1 MKRKGVKTVLSLLL
15 AGSMVLSLF
24 GCSDDAANSSK
35 VGDSAGGSQKIT
47 AGTYTASAKGYHDD
61 VKVEVTVDE
70 SGKITALVAHADGE
84 TPKVGGEAAPKM
96 ADRIKESQRLDCDV
110 ISGASLTSGA
120 ILAATEDAL
129 KQAGVDTSKLKAGET
144 ATGED
149 EEVTVDVVV
158 VGAGA
163 SGTAAAAAAIDG
175 GAKVLMVEKTNNV
188 GGISKFFA
196 GGPFAV
202 ESHLQK
208 EAGPEYAKLKKED
221 LLQQLNAYSHF
232 INYGPLTKAIVY
244 KSGDTIKWMEK
255 WGVTFHVNRETP
267 QISHMDNDMKW
278 KLYHWFDLFSYEPTE
293 IAVTDVVHKNLKDA
307 GLDLRFETTATK
319 LLQDDKGV
327 VNGIAATKKDG
338 STLTVHA
345 KAVIL
350 GTGGFAGNSEMM
362 KQYYNTSSLGGWG
375 EDGSGVNMAWDAGA
389 AKWDTASSLLHGSG
403 MVAATTKGDVSL
415 ANSPFNRITRSPL
428 MWIDQSGNRFA
439 NEELVWDT
447 AETANAAYSVGGIYY
462 VLMDTETLKAYT
474 NGKAL
479 TMDTAVGGPNT
490 DPGDFVALAE
500 EGVKQGII
508 TKGETIEE
516 LAKNLNMETDR
527 LASNVEEYNQAV
539 QTKNDPYGKS
549 EKSLVYEVKQG
560 PFYAVKMQ
568 ISNLGTLGG
577 VRVNEKLQATDENLK
592 PIPGLFVVGNNAAGF
607 YGNIT
612 SYPTFEGLA
621 TGFAWNSGRIAGEHA
636 AVQVKP

>member
-1 MKRKGVKTVLSLLL
+1 MKRHGIKATLSFLL
-15 AGSMVLSLF
+15 AVSMILSLF
-24 GCSDDAANSSK
+24 GCSNDAANNGNQELPTVSNQ
-35 VGDSAGGSQKIT
+35 GIT
-47 AGTYTASAKGYHDD
+47 AGTYTAAAKGYHDD

-70 SGKITALVAHADGE
+70 TGKITELIAKADGE
-84 TPKVGGEAAPKM
+84 TPKIGGEAAPKM
-96 ADRIKESQRLDCDV
+96 VENIKNSQRLDCDV
-110 ISGASLTSGA
+110 ISGATLTSTA

-129 KQAGVDTSKLKAGET
+129 KQAGVDVTKIKA
-144 ATGED
+144 
-149 EEVTVDVVV
+149 EEVAKGENEEVSVDVAI

-202 ESHLQK
+202 ESHLQM
-208 EAGPEYAKLKKED
+208 EAGPEYSKLKKDD
-221 LLQQLNAYSHF
+221 LLQQLNEYAHF
-232 INYGPLTKAIVY
+232 INYAPLTKAIIY

-278 KLYHWFDLFSYEPTE
+278 KIYHWFDLFSYEPTE
-293 IAVTDVVHKNLKDA
+293 IAVTDVVHKNLKNA
-307 GLDLRFETTATK
+307 GLDLRYETTATK

-327 VNGIAATKKDG
+327 VNGIIATKKDG

-345 KAVIL
+345 KSVIL
-350 GTGGFAGNSEMM
+350 ATGGFAGNSEMM
-362 KQYYNTSSLGGWG
+362 KEYYNTPYLGGWG
-375 EDGSGVNMAWDAGA
+375 ENGSGVQMAWDAGA

-403 MVAATTKGDVSL
+403 MVAAKTPGEINLSS
-415 ANSPFNRITRSPL
+415 SPFNRITRSPL
-428 MWIDQSGNRFA
+428 MWIDQSGNRYA

-447 AETANAAYSVGGIYY
+447 AETSNAGYSVGGVYY
-462 VLMDTETLKAYT
+462 ILVDTNTLKSYT
-474 NGKAL
+474 DGKSL
-479 TMDTAVGGPNT
+479 TMDTAVGGPNME
-490 DPGDFVALAE
+490 PGDFVALAE

-508 TKGETIEE
+508 TKADTLEE
-516 LAKNLNMETDR
+516 LAKNLDMEPAR
-527 LASNVEEYNQAV
+527 LISNVEEYNEAV
-539 QTKNDPYGKS
+539 KTKKDPFGKS
-549 EKSLVYEVKQG
+549 EQSLVYEVNEG

-592 PIPGLFVVGNNAAGF
+592 PIPGLYVVGNNAAGF

-621 TGFAWNSGRIAGEHA
+621 TGFAWNSGRIAGENA
-636 AVQVKP
+636 ALNVKQ